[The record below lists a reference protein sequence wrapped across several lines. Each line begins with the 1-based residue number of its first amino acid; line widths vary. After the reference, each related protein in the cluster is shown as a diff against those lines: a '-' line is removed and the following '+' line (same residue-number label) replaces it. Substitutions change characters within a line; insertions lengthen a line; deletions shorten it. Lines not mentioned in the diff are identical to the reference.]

1 MRPFGLTA
9 LRVCVG
15 AVFLA
20 HGAQKL
26 FGLWGGAGLDQTSS
40 MLAGLGLPY
49 PFPLAVLL
57 GGTEFAGGILLIL
70 GGLTRW
76 AAVALAIDMGV
87 AIWKVH
93 YASGFFLTGNGGRGQ
108 GYEFALVL
116 LGALTC
122 LMLSG
127 PGALSVDDRR
137 DQSAEARARGRAR
150 ARKV

>member
-1 MRPFGLTA
+1 MRSYGLTA
-9 LRVCVG
+9 LRLCVG
-15 AVFLA
+15 AVFVA

-26 FGLWGGAGLDQTSS
+26 FGIWGGAGLNHTSA

-57 GGTEFAGGILLIL
+57 GATEFAGGILLIL
-70 GGLTRW
+70 GGLTTW
-76 AAVALAIDMGV
+76 VALALAIDMGI

-93 YASGFFLTGNGGRGQ
+93 YPIGFFLSGSGRGQ

-116 LGALTC
+116 LGALIC

-127 PGALSVDDRR
+127 AGALSLEDWRS
-137 DQSAEARARGRAR
+137 QSAEAKARGRAR